1 MGDASGLCSF
11 SAEALSR
18 RAVSIMSCP
27 HDEYPVELRPLH
39 EQQPSAATVPL
50 MKDMAESSS
59 SPRPQANKPGLLSSR
74 FTLTLRSYVPKSR
87 RTRRLVYVLVGV
99 VIVLLWIGMILA
111 FARFESKS
119 ERTNVEAD
127 AQKYRGRGNSSG
139 DEIWLL
145 QGALRK
151 LDSESRTL
159 TVQWSASQYI
169 ASNNSQVPLLLSPE
183 YYPDGVNMYRD
194 IQAVIDNDLTS
205 NPVYN
210 PNGYIFY
217 QLDNAT
223 AYPVGNVGLREWD
236 SFDTDIDLTDVEGAS
251 VWRQPMRGYPFDQW
265 TGSIVIASNNVGYS
279 ISGFNNT
286 YHYALSFDGISL
298 EDSLL
303 NWRIHATSECTCRD
317 DDNYDHCDLHIDFDV
332 RRPTVVKFTVIA
344 VVIVNWLST
353 LVIFFLTGE
362 TLLLRRMHVVNST
375 DILSVLFAAL
385 FALPGVRS
393 LLPDAP
399 PFGCTIGRNPLPLAD
414 LVGILPNVIIIS
426 SPQARSDILQTFC
439 WACMKMN
446 GQFNGERDKK
456 VQEKPPARDAVR
468 IRAAFTSAPCWLDL
482 VHDRQEALEGIV
494 SSFAETL
501 IVAPSAHAPWAL
513 SSLTTATMGP
523 SYSDPFDIE
532 LKGRYDDTKSV
543 AEVPLMGESK
553 QSPRPTR
560 PPITVVPR
568 RMSRDWFSYM
578 YRRRRSWPRILYVFI
593 GVSIMLMWIG
603 LILGFAHS
611 QLKAEEKN
619 SKGDSKKYEGKVAKG
634 DEVASLTHACARY
647 TIITSDSGFYK
658 VLCEHSTPT
667 PGPSWS
673 GYVYND
679 TTDSMD
685 PLLVSADD
693 YPAGLNMYRDI
704 QAYVDSDLTNET
716 GSYYFMLDNAT
727 AYPVGN
733 IGWRESD
740 SFDTDIDL
748 VATTQSVWSQP
759 MRGYPYDQWT
769 GSIILASNNIGAAKE
784 DNRTDAY
791 AFSFDGVYL
800 VDSLLNWKIT
810 AESHTTCRDLDSAY
824 CELHVDF
831 RVRRPGLVKFTVMAV
846 LVVNWLSTIVIF
858 LLTGEALLLRRLH
871 IVDGTDIL
879 GVLFAALFALPGV
892 RSLLPGAPPFGSTID
907 LVGILPNVII
917 ISLCTSC
924 WAVAKLSWKIYDLY
938 DEHVREKERQLS
950 LSGA

>member
-1 MGDASGLCSF
+1 
-11 SAEALSR
+11 
-18 RAVSIMSCP
+18 MSYP
-27 HDEYPVELRPLH
+27 HDEYPVELRPLPD
-39 EQQPSAATVPL
+39 QQPSAATVPL
-50 MKDMAESSS
+50 MKDMAESST
-59 SPRPQANKPGLLSSR
+59 SPRRLSNQPGPLSNQYTSR
-74 FTLTLRSYVPKSR
+74 LVKYVPESR
-87 RTRRLVYVLVGV
+87 RARRLVYILLGIA
-99 VIVLLWIGMILA
+99 VILFWIGMILA

-119 ERTNVEAD
+119 ERTNLEGD
-127 AQKYRGRGNSSG
+127 AQKYRGRGNSSE

-151 LDSESRTL
+151 LNSEDRTL
-159 TVQWSASQYI
+159 TVQWSAAQYF
-169 ASNNSQVPLLLSPE
+169 ANNNSQIPLILSQDD
-183 YYPDGVNMYRD
+183 YPAGVNMYRD
-194 IQAVIDNDLTS
+194 IQAVIDETLTNDS
-205 NPVYN
+205 VYN

-223 AYPVGNVGLREWD
+223 AYPIGNVGLREWD

-265 TGSIVIASNNVGYS
+265 TGSIVIASCSLLKYLYQNNVWYS
-279 ISGFNNT
+279 IAEFNDT
-286 YHYALSFDGISL
+286 QHYALSFDGISL
-298 EDSLL
+298 DDSLL
-303 NWRIHATSECTCRD
+303 NWRIHATSDCTCRN
-317 DDNYDHCDLHIDFDV
+317 DDNYEHCDLHIDFSV
-332 RRPTVVKFTVIA
+332 RRPTIVKFTVIA

-362 TLLLRRMHVVNST
+362 TLLLRRMRIVNST

-399 PFGCTIGRNPLPLAD
+399 PFGCTID

-426 SPQARSDILQTFC
+426 LCTFC

-446 GQFNGERDKK
+446 GQFNGENDTK
-456 VQEKPPARDAVR
+456 VQETPSERDAVLKL
-468 IRAAFTSAPCWLDL
+468 S
-482 VHDRQEALEGIV
+482 E
-494 SSFAETL
+494 
-501 IVAPSAHAPWAL
+501 APSAHAPWAL

-523 SYSDPFDIE
+523 AYSDPFDIE

-578 YRRRRSWPRILYVFI
+578 YRRRRLWPRILYVFI

-634 DEVASLTHACARY
+634 DEVWFLQGALRALDTDKRTLTVQW
-647 TIITSDSGFYK
+647 SGF
-658 VLCEHSTPT
+658 
-667 PGPSWS
+667 
-673 GYVYND
+673 VYND

-685 PLLVSADD
+685 PLLVSPDD

-704 QAYVDSDLTNET
+704 QAYVDSDLTNDT
-716 GSYYFMLDNAT
+716 GYYYFMLDNAT
-727 AYPVGN
+727 ANPIGN

-748 VATTQSVWSQP
+748 VASAQSVWTQP

-769 GSIILASNNIGAAKE
+769 GSLILASNNIGSSME

-800 VDSLLNWKIT
+800 VDSLLTSNWKIT
-810 AESHTTCRDLDSAY
+810 AASHTTCRDLDSAY

-831 RVRRPGLVKFTVMAV
+831 RVRRPGLVKFTVIAV

-871 IVDGTDIL
+871 IVEGTDML

-938 DEHVREKERQLS
+938 DEHVRRKERELS
-950 LSGA
+950 MSDA

>member
-1 MGDASGLCSF
+1 MRLSF
-11 SAEALSR
+11 HTPMRLNGRNCALAPQTTFATAPR
-18 RAVSIMSCP
+18 TLLAP
-27 HDEYPVELRPLH
+27 NPWAYLYPVELRPLPN
-39 EQQPSAATVPL
+39 QKPSAATVPL

-59 SPRPQANKPGLLSSR
+59 SPRPQTNKPGLLSSR
-74 FTLTLRSYVPKSR
+74 FTSRLLSYVPKSR
-87 RTRRLVYVLVGV
+87 RARRLVYVFVGV
-99 VIVLLWIGMILA
+99 VIILLWIGMILA

-151 LDSESRTL
+151 LDSEARTL

-194 IQAVIDNDLTS
+194 IQAVIDEDLTNNS
-205 NPVYN
+205 VYN
-210 PNGYIFY
+210 PNGYILY

-265 TGSIVIASNNVGYS
+265 TGSIVIASCTYQNNVGYS

-303 NWRIHATSECTCRD
+303 NWRIHATSDCTCRD
-317 DDNYDHCDLHIDFDV
+317 DDNYEHCDLHIDFSV
-332 RRPTVVKFTVIA
+332 RRPTIVKFTVIA

-399 PFGCTIGRNPLPLAD
+399 PFGCTID

-426 SPQARSDILQTFC
+426 
-439 WACMKMN
+439 
-446 GQFNGERDKK
+446 
-456 VQEKPPARDAVR
+456 
-468 IRAAFTSAPCWLDL
+468 
-482 VHDRQEALEGIV
+482 
-494 SSFAETL
+494 
-501 IVAPSAHAPWAL
+501 VAPSAHAPWAL

-593 GVSIMLMWIG
+593 GISIMLMWIG

-634 DEVASLTHACARY
+634 DEVWFLQGALRALDTDARTLT
-647 TIITSDSGFYK
+647 
-658 VLCEHSTPT
+658 VQ
-667 PGPSWS
+667 WS

-938 DEHVREKERQLS
+938 DEHVREKERELS
-950 LSGA
+950 MSGA

>member
-1 MGDASGLCSF
+1 
-11 SAEALSR
+11 
-18 RAVSIMSCP
+18 
-27 HDEYPVELRPLH
+27 
-39 EQQPSAATVPL
+39 

-59 SPRPQANKPGLLSSR
+59 SPRPQTNKPGLLSSR
-74 FTLTLRSYVPKSR
+74 FTSRLLSYVPKSR
-87 RTRRLVYVLVGV
+87 RARRLVYVLVGV
-99 VIVLLWIGMILA
+99 VIILLWIGMILA
-111 FARFESKS
+111 FARFESNS

-151 LDSESRTL
+151 LDSEARTL
-159 TVQWSASQYI
+159 SMHTPLLVRALGLTASLTAVQWSASQYI

-194 IQAVIDNDLTS
+194 IQAVIDEDLTHNS
-205 NPVYN
+205 VYN
-210 PNGYIFY
+210 PNGYILY

-303 NWRIHATSECTCRD
+303 NWRIHATSDCTCRD
-317 DDNYDHCDLHIDFDV
+317 DDNYEHCDLHIDFSV
-332 RRPTVVKFTVIA
+332 RRPTIVKFTVIA

-399 PFGCTIGRNPLPLAD
+399 PFGCTID

-426 SPQARSDILQTFC
+426 LCCSLTKRS
-439 WACMKMN
+439 
-446 GQFNGERDKK
+446 
-456 VQEKPPARDAVR
+456 
-468 IRAAFTSAPCWLDL
+468 
-482 VHDRQEALEGIV
+482 
-494 SSFAETL
+494 
-501 IVAPSAHAPWAL
+501 VAPSAHAPWAL

-593 GVSIMLMWIG
+593 GISIMLMWIG

-634 DEVASLTHACARY
+634 DEVWFLQGALRALDTDARTLT
-647 TIITSDSGFYK
+647 
-658 VLCEHSTPT
+658 VQ
-667 PGPSWS
+667 WS

>member
-1 MGDASGLCSF
+1 MT
-11 SAEALSR
+11 
-18 RAVSIMSCP
+18 CP

-50 MKDMAESSS
+50 MKDMTESSS
-59 SPRPQANKPGLLSSR
+59 SPRPQANKPGLFSSR
-74 FTLTLRSYVPKSR
+74 FTSTLRSYVPKSR
-87 RTRRLVYVLVGV
+87 RARRLVYVLVGI
-99 VIVLLWIGMILA
+99 VIILLWIGMILA

-119 ERTNVEAD
+119 ERNNVEAG

-151 LDSESRTL
+151 LDSEARTL

-217 QLDNAT
+217 QLDNTT
-223 AYPVGNVGLREWD
+223 AYPIGNVGLREWD

-251 VWRQPMRGYPFDQW
+251 VWRQPMRGYPFDRW
-265 TGSIVIASNNVGYS
+265 TGSIVIASCKYQNNVGYS
-279 ISGFNNT
+279 MAGFNNT

-303 NWRIHATSECTCRD
+303 NRRIHAQSECTCRD

-399 PFGCTIGRNPLPLAD
+399 PFGCTIDLA
-414 LVGILPNVIIIS
+414 LREYLILPIS
-426 SPQARSDILQTFC
+426 PRTRFNILQTFC
-439 WACMKMN
+439 WASMKLN
-446 GQFNGERDKK
+446 GQFN
-456 VQEKPPARDAVR
+456 
-468 IRAAFTSAPCWLDL
+468 
-482 VHDRQEALEGIV
+482 
-494 SSFAETL
+494 
-501 IVAPSAHAPWAL
+501 APSAHAPWAL

-543 AEVPLMGESK
+543 AEVPLMGENK

-634 DEVASLTHACARY
+634 DEVWFLQGALRALDTDARTLT
-647 TIITSDSGFYK
+647 
-658 VLCEHSTPT
+658 VQ
-667 PGPSWS
+667 WS

-685 PLLVSADD
+685 PLLVSAND

-727 AYPVGN
+727 AYPIGN

-810 AESHTTCRDLDSAY
+810 AQSHTTCRDLDSAY

-917 ISLCTSC
+917 ISCTSC

-938 DEHVREKERQLS
+938 DEHVREKERELS
-950 LSGA
+950 MSGA

>member
-1 MGDASGLCSF
+1 
-11 SAEALSR
+11 
-18 RAVSIMSCP
+18 MSYP

-59 SPRPQANKPGLLSSR
+59 SSPRPQANKPGLLSTR
-74 FTLTLRSYVPKSR
+74 FTSTLLRYVPKSR
-87 RTRRLVYVLVGV
+87 RARRLVYVLVGV
-99 VIVLLWIGMILA
+99 VIILLWIGMILA

-205 NPVYN
+205 NPGYN

-217 QLDNAT
+217 QLDNTT

-251 VWRQPMRGYPFDQW
+251 VWRQPMRGYPFDRW
-265 TGSIVIASNNVGYS
+265 TGSIVTAQNNVGYS
-279 ISGFNNT
+279 VAGFNNT
-286 YHYALSFDGISL
+286 YHYALSFDGIPL

-303 NWRIHATSECTCRD
+303 NWRIHAQSECTCRD
-317 DDNYDHCDLHIDFDV
+317 DDNYDHCDLHIDFSV
-332 RRPTVVKFTVIA
+332 RRPTIVKFTVIA

-399 PFGCTIGRNPLPLAD
+399 PFGCTID

-426 SPQARSDILQTFC
+426 LCTFC

-446 GQFNGERDKK
+446 GQFNGERDNE
-456 VQEKPPARDAVR
+456 VQEKPPARDA
-468 IRAAFTSAPCWLDL
+468 
-482 VHDRQEALEGIV
+482 
-494 SSFAETL
+494 
-501 IVAPSAHAPWAL
+501 
-513 SSLTTATMGP
+513 
-523 SYSDPFDIE
+523 DPFDIE

-543 AEVPLMGESK
+543 AEVLLMGESK

-634 DEVASLTHACARY
+634 DEWFLQGALRALDTDARTLT
-647 TIITSDSGFYK
+647 
-658 VLCEHSTPT
+658 VQ
-667 PGPSWS
+667 WS

-938 DEHVREKERQLS
+938 DEHVREKERELS
-950 LSGA
+950 MSGA